1 MSNVKNFV
9 MELEQEVRQYIETE
23 GMEFVR
29 LDCNAPYDL
38 TLDELVEFCVDVE
51 YENAFK

>member
-9 MELEQEVRQYIETE
+9 LQLEQEVRQYIETE

-29 LDCNAPYDL
+29 QDYNAPEGL
-38 TLDELVEFCVDVE
+38 TEDELVEFCVGVE
-51 YENAFK
+51 YQNAFK